1 MNTEELKRMVKS
13 YVVAKGYTFD
23 KLAKELNKRYSLN
36 ESRANLS
43 NKLKRGTLRYIELVQ
58 ILDVLGYSIEIKNN
72 AWQDSKFMVK

>member
-72 AWQDSKFMVK
+72 A

>member
-23 KLAKELNKRYSLN
+23 KLAEELNKRYSLN

-72 AWQDSKFMVK
+72 A